1 MELIQIAEKFEL
13 VGKVVSVEPYGE
25 GHINRTYL
33 VTTDKQRYIMQKINT
48 ALFTNV
54 EALMNNIVAVT
65 EFIKNKT
72 ESEGKDSSRC
82 TLIVIPTKDGKK
94 YFTNEEGSYRT
105 YEFIEGAK
113 AYQSATAELFKQS
126 GVAFGKFANDLSKFN
141 ASVLYEVLPSF
152 HDTTVRYQ
160 NFLNAIKNNKSGRA
174 NKVQAE
180 IEFVKSRE
188 KYCGILVNAI
198 KNGEI
203 PLRVTHNDTKLNN
216 VMLDNVTG
224 EPVAVIDLDTVM
236 PGSVCYDFGDSIR
249 FGCNTGKED
258 DENLDNVTFSKA
270 LYDSYY
276 DGYVSAFP
284 SITDRERELL
294 PYSALLM
301 TFECGMRFLTDYL
314 DGDTY
319 FRTTRENHNLDR
331 CHTQFKL
338 VEEMEKIFNF
348 KA

>member
-126 GVAFGKFANDLSKFN
+126 VWRLVSLQTTFLSSMQAFCTRFYPLF
-141 ASVLYEVLPSF
+141 
-152 HDTTVRYQ
+152 TT
-160 NFLNAIKNNKSGRA
+160 
-174 NKVQAE
+174 
-180 IEFVKSRE
+180 
-188 KYCGILVNAI
+188 
-198 KNGEI
+198 
-203 PLRVTHNDTKLNN
+203 LR
-216 VMLDNVTG
+216 
-224 EPVAVIDLDTVM
+224 
-236 PGSVCYDFGDSIR
+236 
-249 FGCNTGKED
+249 
-258 DENLDNVTFSKA
+258 
-270 LYDSYY
+270 
-276 DGYVSAFP
+276 
-284 SITDRERELL
+284 
-294 PYSALLM
+294 
-301 TFECGMRFLTDYL
+301 
-314 DGDTY
+314 
-319 FRTTRENHNLDR
+319 
-331 CHTQFKL
+331 
-338 VEEMEKIFNF
+338 
-348 KA
+348 

>member
-1 MELIQIAEKFEL
+1 MELINIAQQFKL
-13 VGKVVSVEPYGE
+13 NGNVLSVEPYGE

-33 VTTDKQRYIMQKINT
+33 VTTDAQRYIMQKINT

-54 EALMNNIVAVT
+54 EKLMENICAVT
-65 EFIKNKT
+65 DFIKKKT

-82 TLIVIPTKDGKK
+82 TLIVIETLDNKK
-94 YFTNEEGSYRT
+94 YYENEDGAYRC
-105 YEFIEGAK
+105 YDFIEGAQ

-126 GVAFGKFANDLSKFN
+126 GVAFGKFANDLSNFD
-141 ASVLYEVLPSF
+141 ASVLFEVLPSF

-160 NFLNAIKNNKSGRA
+160 NFLKAIENNKSGRKD
-174 NKVQAE
+174 NVKAE

-188 KYCGILVNAI
+188 SYCGILVNAI

-216 VMLDNVTG
+216 VMLDDVTG

-258 DENLDNVTFSKA
+258 DENLDNVTFSKE

-284 SITDRERELL
+284 SITDKERELL
-294 PYSALLM
+294 PYGALMM

-319 FRTTRENHNLDR
+319 FKTTRPNHNLDR

-338 VEEMEKIFNF
+338 VEEMEKVFGF
-348 KA
+348 KH